1 MNSPEKFCDLRC
13 GEGILPLFPIVGE
26 HVPSAGSGRA
36 LSEVEGMPRGHKAE
50 TASPQSMWRGHLTLV
65 FHRWRSRR
73 NAKGT
78 QGRDGLATIENGMMM
93 LLMMV
98 VLSGCRTRSVSAPVS
113 DFYYLNSNNRLTTI
127 GRVAIVELNND
138 SSYPQVS
145 ADVTLALY
153 QALQK
158 RQVFGLTVIRQDNP
172 SWKSLQLQRDSSY
185 NLEQLL
191 AIREALKCD
200 GLLLGTITEYRPYPH
215 MAVGLRM
222 KLLDLRD
229 GQLQWA
235 LEQVWD
241 SADKTTD
248 KRIKSYFK
256 SEKRSGFAPLHE
268 NLAAVSPIEFI
279 KFVSFEV
286 AGTF

>member
-1 MNSPEKFCDLRC
+1 MNSPERIYDLRYLWHKYLWH
-13 GEGILPLFPIVGE
+13 EYLWHKLPN
-26 HVPSAGSGRA
+26 
-36 LSEVEGMPRGHKAE
+36 
-50 TASPQSMWRGHLTLV
+50 TDLTINNQN
-65 FHRWRSRR
+65 S
-73 NAKGT
+73 K
-78 QGRDGLATIENGMMM
+78 IENCTM
-93 LLMMV
+93 LILLAV
-98 VLSGCRTRSVSAPVS
+98 ILSGCHSHSASAPVS
-113 DFYYLNSNNRLTTI
+113 DYYYLNPNNKLATI

-172 SWKSLQLQRDSSY
+172 SWRSLQLDGESSY
-185 NLEQLL
+185 NLKQLL

-215 MAVGLRM
+215 MAIGLRM
-222 KLLDLRD
+222 RLLDLRD

-241 SADKTTD
+241 SDDKTTE
-248 KRIKSYFK
+248 RNIKSYYN
-256 SEKRSGFAPLHE
+256 SEKRPGFAPLHE
-268 NLAAVSPIEFI
+268 KLAAVSPIEFN
-279 KFVSFEV
+279 KFVSYEV